1 MGKLREKFTKERIKE
16 FCNRVGG
23 RIRTSKIHDTYA
35 CVIRTDELDWE
46 KSYKLMQETKKLLQ
60 DIPEIQTLS
69 VFSGDTDFSIQS
81 RPIPLAEMW
90 SYYTNPEEV
99 EIGIQDI
106 KGVRVFYISAK
117 KSRELEGADVNLKF
131 TDSRIAVNTAGI
143 VTLTVEKGWAKVT
156 SSVDLDTVKALE
168 RERVRMEKLL
178 HS

>member
-1 MGKLREKFTKERIKE
+1 MGKLREKFTKDRIKE
-16 FCNRVGG
+16 FCKRVGG
-23 RIRTSKIHDTYA
+23 RIRTSKIYDTYA

-117 KSRELEGADVNLKF
+117 KSRGLEGADVNLKF

>member
-143 VTLTVEKGWAKVT
+143 VTLTVEKGWTKVT

>member
-16 FCNRVGG
+16 FCKRVGG
-23 RIRTSKIHDTYA
+23 RIRTSKIYDTYA

-60 DIPEIQTLS
+60 DIPEIQVGYGQ
-69 VFSGDTDFSIQS
+69 VFRGDTDFLIQS

-117 KSRELEGADVNLKF
+117 KSRELGGANVNLKF
-131 TDSRIAVNTAGI
+131 TDSRIAANTAGI
-143 VTLTVEKGWAKVT
+143 VTLTVEKGWTKVK
-156 SSVDLDTVKALE
+156 SSVDLDTVKALRG
-168 RERVRMEKLL
+168 RE
-178 HS
+178 

>member
-1 MGKLREKFTKERIKE
+1 MGKLRKKFTKDRIKE
-16 FCNRVGG
+16 FCKRVGG

-60 DIPEIQTLS
+60 DIPEIQS
-69 VFSGDTDFSIQS
+69 YGQVFRGDTDFLIQS

-99 EIGIQDI
+99 EIGIQDV

-117 KSRELEGADVNLKF
+117 KSRELGGADVNLKF
-131 TDSRIAVNTAGI
+131 TDSRIAANTAGI
-143 VTLTVEKGWAKVT
+143 VTLTVEKGWTKVT
-156 SSVDLDTVKALE
+156 SSVDLDAVKALE
-168 RERVRMEKLL
+168 RERVRIK
-178 HS
+178 SS